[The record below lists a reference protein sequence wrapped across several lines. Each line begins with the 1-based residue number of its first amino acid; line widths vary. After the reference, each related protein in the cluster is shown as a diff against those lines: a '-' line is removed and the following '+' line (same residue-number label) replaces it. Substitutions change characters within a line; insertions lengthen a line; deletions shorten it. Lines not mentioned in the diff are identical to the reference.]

1 MFSFA
6 ENPVLQRELLVN
18 LRMPRAFLTLAAY
31 VGLLGLVVYFAW
43 PQQKLDIT
51 NPQAAIRLVNMFF
64 LGQYILASLMA
75 PTFAAGAITSE
86 KERRTYEMLLATPL
100 RPSAIVWGKLLA
112 SLAHLGLV
120 IFCSLPIVVLC
131 LPLGG
136 TSVYEVLAVYLA
148 ILLAVATF
156 GMISLAC
163 SSFFRRTAAALVVS
177 YLVILPL
184 ASAGGMFWYFFGQ
197 LGPLRLLLSFTVIP
211 AVAVV
216 VWLALGKIVASRLLY
231 PPDVG
236 SQGQD
241 VVDEEQ
247 EMENA
252 VGLVIRRDKFPD
264 RLFAP
269 PKRNDLMPDGANP
282 VYDKEMR
289 SELFSQGT
297 LMMRVVIQASMFL
310 AIPLMA
316 FWLFIYPW
324 RAPWYMGYV
333 LVFNLLAGP
342 VFSAGAITNE
352 RERQTL
358 DLLLTTL
365 LTPWQILSGKLL
377 AAWRVSTVLT
387 LFLLWPM
394 VLATVLVPEYHTRDN
409 LLVLLGFVGLML
421 VTSVFT
427 SIVGLAASVLSRRT
441 SVSLILAYSVLLV
454 IFFGP
459 LAAAAFVQ
467 TFQPQWAEV
476 VQQGLFLSPV
486 GTALELP
493 LNIRETTFQPR
504 SGSWWPLLWNTLFTL
519 GSSALLLFGLGRLF
533 AVRWRVAS

>member
-1 MFSFA
+1 MFFA

-18 LRMPRAFLTLAAY
+18 LRMPRAFIAMAVY
-31 VGLLGLVVYFAW
+31 VGLLGLIVFAAW
-43 PQQKLDIT
+43 PQQTRLDVT

-64 LGQYILASLMA
+64 LGQYLLAALMA
-75 PTFAAGAITSE
+75 PTFAAGAITGE

-100 RPSAIVWGKLLA
+100 RPWAIVLGKLLA

-120 IFCSLPIVVLC
+120 IFCSLPIVMLC

-136 TSVYEVLAVYLA
+136 TSIYEVLAVYLA

-163 SSFFRRTAAALVVS
+163 SSFFRRTAASLVVS
-177 YLVILPL
+177 YLIILPL
-184 ASAGGMFWYFFGQ
+184 ALAGGGFWYLFARW
-197 LGPLRLLLSFTVIP
+197 GPVRLLLSFTLIP
-211 AVAVV
+211 AVALA
-216 VWLALGKIVASRLLY
+216 VWIALGKIVATRLLY

-236 SQGQD
+236 SEGQD

-269 PKRNDLMPDGANP
+269 PKRSDLIPDGANP

-316 FWLFIYPW
+316 FWLFIFPD
-324 RAPWYMGYV
+324 RAPWYMSYV

-342 VFSAGAITNE
+342 VFAAPAVTNE

-387 LFLLWPM
+387 AFLLWPV
-394 VLATVLVPEYHTRDN
+394 VLAVLLVDTFHNTQN
-409 LLVLLGFVGLML
+409 LLVVLGFVALML
-421 VTSVFT
+421 ATSVFT
-427 SIVGLAASVLSRRT
+427 SVVGLAASVLSPRT
-441 SVSLILAYSVLLV
+441 SVSLVGSYLVLALV
-454 IFFGP
+454 FFGP
-459 LAAAAFVQ
+459 LAALAFVQ
-467 TFQPQWAEV
+467 VFHPQWAES
-476 VQQGLFLSPV
+476 VQQGMFISPIGAV
-486 GTALELP
+486 LQLP
-493 LNIRETTFQPR
+493 LDTGSTQLQENH
-504 SGSWWPLLWNTLFTL
+504 SWWPLLWNSLFSL
-519 GSSALLLFGLGRLF
+519 GASVTLLLGLGRLF
-533 AVRWRVAS
+533 AVRWRVAG

>member
-1 MFSFA
+1 MFFA

-31 VGLLGLVVYFAW
+31 VGLLGLVVYAAW
-43 PQQKLDIT
+43 PQQTRLDIT

-64 LGQYILASLMA
+64 LGQYLLAALMA
-75 PTFAAGAITSE
+75 PTFAAGAITGE
-86 KERRTYEMLLATPL
+86 KERRTYEMLLAAPL
-100 RPSAIVWGKLLA
+100 RPWAIVLGKLLA

-120 IFCSLPIVVLC
+120 IFCSLPIVMLC

-156 GMISLAC
+156 GMISLTC
-163 SSFFRRTAAALVVS
+163 SSFFRRTAASLVVS

-184 ASAGGMFWYFFGQ
+184 ALAGGGFWYLFAK
-197 LGPLRLLLSFTVIP
+197 LGPVRLLLSFTLIP
-211 AVAVV
+211 AVALA
-216 VWLALGKIVASRLLY
+216 VWVALGKIVAMRLLY

-236 SQGQD
+236 SEGQD

-252 VGLVIRRDKFPD
+252 VGLIIRRDKFPD

-269 PKRNDLMPDGANP
+269 PKRSDLMPDGANP

-316 FWLFIYPW
+316 FWLFVFPDK
-324 RAPWYMGYV
+324 ATWYMSYV

-342 VFSAGAITNE
+342 VFSAPAVTNE

-394 VLATVLVPEYHTRDN
+394 LLAVLMVPAYHDRQN
-409 LLVLLGFVGLML
+409 LLVMLSFVGLML
-421 VTSVFT
+421 ATSVLT
-427 SIVGLAASVLSRRT
+427 SVVGLVASVLSPRT
-441 SVSLILAYSVLLV
+441 SVSLVASYLVLALV
-454 IFFGP
+454 FFGP
-459 LAAAAFVQ
+459 LAALAFVQ
-467 TFQPQWAEV
+467 VFHPQWAEA
-476 VQQGLFLSPV
+476 VQHGLFISPI
-486 GTALELP
+486 GTALQLP
-493 LNIRETTFQPR
+493 LDMVSIR
-504 SGSWWPLLWNTLFTL
+504 SGELRSWWPLLWNVLFSL
-519 GSSALLLFGLGRLF
+519 SLSCLLLLGLGRLF
-533 AVRWRVAS
+533 AVRWRVAG